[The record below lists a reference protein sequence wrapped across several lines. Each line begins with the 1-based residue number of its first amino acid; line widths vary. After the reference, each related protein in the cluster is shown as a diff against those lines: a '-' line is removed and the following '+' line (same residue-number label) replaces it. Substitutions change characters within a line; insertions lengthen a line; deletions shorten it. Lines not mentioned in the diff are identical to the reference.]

1 MAIKD
6 FLKRKYDYFIGFIAI
21 TAFFVLLV
29 EKSAYLQPYSFLIG
43 EFNLAVSLIF
53 VCDILMRYLAARDRK
68 RYILRNWWDLL
79 VFVPFIQLVRGLDS
93 TPAFVIVRQVVII
106 AILLSRIRRST
117 KLINLLSLK
126 PAQMMIATFAFAIGF
141 GAILLMLPAAA
152 KDGVPTSL
160 TDALFTATS
169 ATCVTG
175 LTVFDTGAHFSLFGQ
190 IVILGLIQ
198 VGGLGIMT
206 FSVSMA
212 LIMGKRI
219 DMKQEAMMSD
229 ILDESSLARVKNMV
243 AYIVKMTFL
252 CEAAGAAVLF
262 VSWIGRTG
270 GVLKTAYFAVFHA
283 ISAFCN
289 AGFSTFSDSLVRFRA
304 DVPTNIVICGLI
316 IIGGLGFTVI
326 RDLQD
331 HFRMKFNPAVR
342 RKARLKM
349 HTRVVLWMSLVL
361 IAGGAAAFY
370 FLEKDAS
377 FAGFGLKGTILASVF
392 QSVTART
399 AGFNSCSIAQL
410 TGPSMLLMMLLMFIG
425 GSPGSTAGGVKTTTM
440 SVLGSMMISE
450 FRGREHAEIAR
461 RTVPPGVVR
470 KAMIIFF
477 LSSVLVFVF
486 AAVLLAWERGP
497 FLPVVFET
505 VSAFGTVGLSADL
518 TGSLSS
524 RGKLLITALMF
535 IGRLG
540 PLTIGYA
547 FLRHHAQPR
556 YEYARE
562 SVAIG

>member
-6 FLKRKYDYFIGFIAI
+6 FLKRKYDYFIGFVAI
-21 TAFFVLLV
+21 TAFLVLLV
-29 EKSAYLQPYSFLIG
+29 EKSAYLQPYSFLVG

-79 VFVPFIQLVRGLDS
+79 VFVPFIQVVRGLES
-93 TPAFVIVRQVVII
+93 TPAFVIVRQIVII
-106 AILLSRIRRST
+106 AILLSRIRKST

-126 PAQMMIATFAFAIGF
+126 PAQMMIATFALAIGV
-141 GAILLMLPAAA
+141 GAILLMLPAAV

-229 ILDESSLARVKNMV
+229 ILDESSLARVRNMV

-262 VSWIGRTG
+262 VSWIGKTG
-270 GVLKTAYFAVFHA
+270 GVFETAYHAVFHS

-289 AGFSTFSDSLVRFRA
+289 AGFSTFSDSLVRFRE
-304 DVPTNIVICGLI
+304 DVPTNVVICALI
-316 IIGGLGFTVI
+316 VTGGLGFTVI

-342 RKARLKM
+342 RKVRLKM

-370 FLEKDAS
+370 FLEKDVS
-377 FAGFGLKGTILASVF
+377 FAGFGFKGTILASVF

-410 TGPSMLLMMLLMFIG
+410 AGPSMLLMMLLMFIG

-440 SVLGSMMISE
+440 SVLLSMIAGE
-450 FRGREHAEIAR
+450 FRGKEHTEISK
-461 RTVPPGVVR
+461 RTVPPGVVK
-470 KAMIIFF
+470 KAMITFF

-486 AAVLLAWERGP
+486 AAVLLAWERRQ

-518 TGSLSS
+518 TGSLTS
-524 RGKLLITALMF
+524 RGKLLITVLMF